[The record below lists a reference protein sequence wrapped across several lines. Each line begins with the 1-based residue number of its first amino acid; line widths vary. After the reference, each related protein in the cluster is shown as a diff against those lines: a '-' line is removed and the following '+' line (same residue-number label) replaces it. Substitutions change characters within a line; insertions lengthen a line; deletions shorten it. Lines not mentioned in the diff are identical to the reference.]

1 MNRHDDTT
9 ATIGSPISC
18 FIETRLVWSAMTDLP
33 LTLACVPTD
42 RSRSIIDGSIRIP
55 GVTLTVLPDE
65 PEDIFRRALREGAF
79 DITEM
84 SMSSHITMTARGD
97 PHYVAVPIFLSR
109 AFRHSGIYIRT
120 DRGISRPEDLKGKK
134 IGIPEYQQTAILWVR
149 GMLRDMHGIGVRDA
163 HWRTGGVLTPG
174 LSERVALSLPNG
186 IDVKPIGP
194 SDTLDSLLAKGEL
207 DAVIST
213 RVPTCL
219 DDPCAPVA
227 RLYPDYRAAETE
239 YYRRTGFFPIM
250 HCLALRRSL
259 ADGYPH
265 LPRALFE
272 AFAKARRQAIDEL
285 GMINAFRVTLPWPPM
300 AIEDAKALMGEDFW
314 PYGFRRNYDELAAM
328 TRYAEEDG
336 LTAGRVR
343 PEELF
348 HPSTHDLAA

>member
-1 MNRHDDTT
+1 M
-9 ATIGSPISC
+9 A
-18 FIETRLVWSAMTDLP
+18 DLQ

-42 RSRSIIDGSIRIP
+42 RSRPIIDGTVGIP

-65 PEDIFRRALREGAF
+65 PEDIFRRALREEAF
-79 DITEM
+79 DISEM
-84 SMSSHITMTARGD
+84 SMSSHITMTARGN
-97 PHYVAVPIFLSR
+97 PHYIAVPVFLSR

-120 DRGISRPEDLKGKK
+120 DRGIRRPEDLKGKR
-134 IGIPEYQQTAILWVR
+134 IGIPEYQQTAILWIR
-149 GMLRDMHGIGVRDA
+149 GMLRDLHGVGVRDA
-163 HWRTGGVLTPG
+163 QWRTGGVLQPG
-174 LSERVALSLPNG
+174 LGERVALSLPEG

-194 SDTLDSLLAKGEL
+194 DDTLDGLLTAGAL

-213 RVPTCL
+213 RVPTAL
-219 DDPCAPVA
+219 TNPDVPVV

-259 ADGYPH
+259 AEQYPE

-272 AFAKARRQAIDEL
+272 AFAKARKQALAEL
-285 GMINAFRVTLPWPPM
+285 AMINAFRVTLPWPPM
-300 AIEDAKALMGEDFW
+300 ALEDAKALMGEDFW
-314 PYGFRRNYDELAAM
+314 PYGFARNRDEIATM

-336 LTAGRVR
+336 LTARRVR

-348 HPSTHDLAA
+348 HPSTLELIA